1 MKQNLI
7 PLSDLNL
14 TDRFLF
20 DEVMEDP
27 QAHQDALSIIFGH
40 TIPLLTQNETEKEL
54 RVSPAIRS
62 IRMDVCS
69 MDENKSIYNTEM
81 QKKRQ
86 TDLAKRSRY
95 YQAMIDTSLLEP
107 GIPNYNILNRS
118 FIIIITPFD
127 PFGLRLYRYTFN
139 YKCEERP
146 ECELNDGATKI
157 FLNTRGMNPEE
168 VSSELVEFL
177 HYLENTTNQVAEHS
191 TSDRIKRIHQ
201 RVQKVKS
208 NEEIGVKYMQ
218 AWEEK
223 YYEREEGREEGR
235 AEGSKF
241 KLLEQIIKKLRKDKT
256 PKTIADELEE
266 DEDTIQHL
274 CAVAKNFAPGYDL
287 EQIYNAIYKKEN

>member
-1 MKQNLI
+1 
-7 PLSDLNL
+7 
-14 TDRFLF
+14 
-20 DEVMEDP
+20 
-27 QAHQDALSIIFGH
+27 
-40 TIPLLTQNETEKEL
+40 
-54 RVSPAIRS
+54 
-62 IRMDVCS
+62 
-69 MDENKSIYNTEM
+69 M

-95 YQAMIDTSLLEP
+95 YQSMIDTSLLEP

-127 PFGLRLYRYTFN
+127 PFGFGLYCYTFD
-139 YKCEERP
+139 YRCKEHP

-157 FLNTRGMNPEE
+157 FLNTRGTNPED

-177 HYLENTTNQVAEHS
+177 HYLENTTNQTAEHS

-235 AEGSKF
+235 KEGGEF
-241 KLLEQIIKKLRKDKT
+241 KLLELIIKKLRKNKT
-256 PKTIADELEE
+256 PGVIADELEE
-266 DEDTIQHL
+266 DVDTIHHI
-274 CAVAKNFAPGYDL
+274 CTVAKDFAPDYNL
-287 EQIYNAIYKKEN
+287 EQIYSVLYKKE

>member
-69 MDENKSIYNTEM
+69 MDEDKSIYNTEM

-127 PFGLRLYRYTFN
+127 PFGFGLYRYTFN
-139 YKCEERP
+139 YKCEEQP

-157 FLNTRGMNPEE
+157 FLNTRGTNPEE
-168 VSSELVEFL
+168 VSPELVEFL
-177 HYLENTTNQVAEHS
+177 HYLENTTSQVAEHS

-235 AEGSKF
+235 KEGADF
-241 KLLEQIIKKLRKDKT
+241 KLLDLVIKKLHKNKS
-256 PKTIADELEE
+256 PEVIADELEE
-266 DEDTIQHL
+266 NEDTIRHL
-274 CAVAKNFAPGYDL
+274 CTVARSFAPDYNL

>member
-40 TIPLLTQNETEKEL
+40 TVPLLTQNETEKEL

-69 MDENKSIYNTEM
+69 MDEDKSIYNTEM

-127 PFGLRLYRYTFN
+127 PFGLGLYRYTFN

-146 ECELNDGATKI
+146 ECGLNDGATKI
-157 FLNTRGMNPEE
+157 FLNTRGTNPEE
-168 VSSELVEFL
+168 VSPELVEFL

-223 YYEREEGREEGR
+223 YYEREEGREEG
-235 AEGSKF
+235 K
-241 KLLEQIIKKLRKDKT
+241 KLTLLDLIIKKIRKDKT
-256 PKTIADELEE
+256 PEVIADELEE
-266 DEDTIQHL
+266 DVNTIRHI
-274 CAVAKNFAPGYDL
+274 CTIVKDFAPDYNL
-287 EQIYNAIYKKEN
+287 KQIYSALYEKEN

>member
-40 TIPLLTQNETEKEL
+40 TVPLLTQNETEKEL

-69 MDENKSIYNTEM
+69 MDEDKSIYNTEM

-127 PFGLRLYRYTFN
+127 PFGLGLYRYTFN

-146 ECELNDGATKI
+146 ECGLNDDATKI
-157 FLNTRGMNPEE
+157 FLNTRGTNPEE
-168 VSSELVEFL
+168 VSPELVEFL

-223 YYEREEGREEGR
+223 YYEREEGREEG
-235 AEGSKF
+235 SKF
-241 KLLEQIIKKLRKDKT
+241 KLLEQITKKLRKDKT
-256 PKTIADELEE
+256 PETIADELEE
-266 DEDTIQHL
+266 DLDTIRHL
-274 CAVAKNFAPGYDL
+274 CNVAKTFSPDYDL
-287 EQIYNAIYKKEN
+287 EQIYNAIYRNET